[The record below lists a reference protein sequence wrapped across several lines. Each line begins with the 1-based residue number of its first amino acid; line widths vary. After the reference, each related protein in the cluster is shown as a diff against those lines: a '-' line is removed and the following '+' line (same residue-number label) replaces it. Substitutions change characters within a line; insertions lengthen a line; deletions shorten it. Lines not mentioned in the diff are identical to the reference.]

1 MHICNFENL
10 DLHFSLHSCAIFMI
24 EPEFESESESEVAVP
39 KKSFTWYKICC
50 DRWQAAHRDI
60 QTEITSSLNAGRSR
74 FVLKSVTLLF
84 AIQHEKF
91 CTIDKLLQNAN

>member
-39 KKSFTWYKICC
+39 KNPSRGTKSAVIDGKLHTGISK
-50 DRWQAAHRDI
+50 
-60 QTEITSSLNAGRSR
+60 
-74 FVLKSVTLLF
+74 LK
-84 AIQHEKF
+84 
-91 CTIDKLLQNAN
+91 